1 MTFIHVLPSHQVK
14 SEQGYYP
21 KQKPRSLPQTP
32 PVSQKYIKCWCVIW
46 GRPKGLRAL
55 SLDQCSG
62 RGGPCSG
69 RGRADQPGSQRQGGR
84 ANQPPLGAGKTHAVL
99 GRKEPERKLAVWS
112 PTRVEGGGWV
122 GGWCVMCT
130 PGGRGG
136 IGETLGN
143 SENGTAPPAL
153 ILADL
158 QASPSGHLK
167 YLPHPFLG
175 LG

>member
-1 MTFIHVLPSHQVK
+1 MESY
-14 SEQGYYP
+14 EG
-21 KQKPRSLPQTP
+21 
-32 PVSQKYIKCWCVIW
+32 
-46 GRPKGLRAL
+46 
-55 SLDQCSG
+55 
-62 RGGPCSG
+62 G
-69 RGRADQPGSQRQGGR
+69 RGR
-84 ANQPPLGAGKTHAVL
+84 
-99 GRKEPERKLAVWS
+99 
-112 PTRVEGGGWV
+112 V